1 MSYFMYYI
9 TQMNLSEL
17 YNEIL
22 PKTSAF
28 LGVFFIVMIIGYG
41 ILYFIDFVPEAPEEN
56 RNVSLVE
63 DDTVYTEPLPVTV
76 EEETE
81 PIADIEISNDPLPV
95 SITIERLNRTVTVL
109 NPTSRSVADLDA
121 ALLKGVVRH
130 PDSAKL
136 NDKNGNILIL
146 GHSSYLTNVFNKN
159 FQAFNGIQNLT
170 WGDIIKVRSG
180 DTEYTYQVDRVHE
193 EKASTV
199 NVAIWANAPKLTLVT
214 CNTFGAKE
222 DRFIVEATLV
232 SKKAL

>member
-1 MSYFMYYI
+1 MLYFMYYI
-9 TQMNLSEL
+9 AQMNLSEL
-17 YNEIL
+17 YDEIL

-41 ILYFIDFVPEAPEEN
+41 ILYFVDFVPEAPEEATN
-56 RNVSLVE
+56 ASVIENE
-63 DDTVYTEPLPVTV
+63 TTYEETPVAV
-76 EEETE
+76 EEEPE
-81 PIADIEISNDPLPV
+81 PIVESNNDPLPV

-109 NPTSRSVADLDA
+109 NPQSRSITDLDA
-121 ALLKGVVRH
+121 ALNNGVVRH
-130 PDSAKL
+130 PDSATL
-136 NDKNGNILIL
+136 NNQNGNMLIL

-180 DTEYTYQVDRVHE
+180 DTEYTYQVDRVYE

-199 NVAIWANAPKLTLVT
+199 SVKVWASEPRLTLVT

>member
-1 MSYFMYYI
+1 MYYI
-9 TQMNLSEL
+9 AQMNLSEL
-17 YNEIL
+17 YDEIL

-41 ILYFIDFVPEAPEEN
+41 ILYFIDFVPETPEETVN
-56 RNVSLVE
+56 TSQVVE
-63 DDTVYTEPLPVTV
+63 DETTYTETPVVV
-76 EEETE
+76 EEEPE
-81 PIADIEISNDPLPV
+81 PVVESNNDPLPV

-109 NPTSRSVADLDA
+109 NPQSRSIADLDA
-121 ALLKGVVRH
+121 ALNNGVVRH
-130 PDSAKL
+130 PDSATL
-136 NDKNGNILIL
+136 NNQNGNMLIL
-146 GHSSYLTNVFNKN
+146 GHSSYLANVFNKN

-170 WGDIIKVRSG
+170 WGDVIKVKSD
-180 DTEYTYQVDRVHE
+180 DTEYTYQVDRVYE

-199 NVAIWANAPKLTLVT
+199 SVKVWASEPRLTLVT

>member
-1 MSYFMYYI
+1 MYDI
-9 TQMNLSEL
+9 AHMNLTNL

-28 LGVFFIVMIIGYG
+28 LGVFFLVMVIGYG
-41 ILYFIDFVPEAPEEN
+41 VLYFVDFVPEAPEEATN
-56 RNVSLVE
+56 ASVE
-63 DDTVYTEPLPVTV
+63 EDVVITYEEPLPEVV
-76 EEETE
+76 EEEPAPVT
-81 PIADIEISNDPLPV
+81 IGNNDPLPL

-109 NPTSRSVADLDA
+109 NPTTRSVADLDA

-130 PDSAKL
+130 PDSATL
-136 NDKNGNILIL
+136 NNQNGNILIL

-170 WGDIIKVRSG
+170 WGDIVKVKSG
-180 DTEYTYQVDRVHE
+180 DTEYTYQVDRVYK
-193 EKASTV
+193 EKATTV
-199 NVAIWANAPKLTLVT
+199 SVRVWSNEPKLTLVT

-232 SKKAL
+232 SKKALT